1 MGQVAAPW
9 VLFVDDD
16 LVFRVNLD
24 HVGVG
29 AQSRE
34 FWAARG
40 ILTIK
45 AHVGTCSAGDQ
56 FRSLSCHLRSSIL
69 HGLFRLWSTL
79 DRTRSALLGSKGQF
93 FP

>member
-45 AHVGTCSAGDQ
+45 THVWDL
-56 FRSLSCHLRSSIL
+56 LS
-69 HGLFRLWSTL
+69 W
-79 DRTRSALLGSKGQF
+79 
-93 FP
+93 